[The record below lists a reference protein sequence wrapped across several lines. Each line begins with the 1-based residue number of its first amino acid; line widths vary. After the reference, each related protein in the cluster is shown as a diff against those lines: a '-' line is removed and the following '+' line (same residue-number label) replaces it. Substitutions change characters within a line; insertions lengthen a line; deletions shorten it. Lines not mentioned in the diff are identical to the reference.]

1 MFPVNLGPHRQI
13 VRDVMH
19 TYYPDG
25 FDLRFP
31 GQKKRPTPWTALFS
45 LGPFNEVSADGHE
58 KLGQQALRMGDLSL
72 PIYAYKDKWSDD
84 LLKINLVPNSR
95 SPGTIGH
102 LFLDFV
108 EESGG
113 LCSFVQCRW
122 TSS

>member
-1 MFPVNLGPHRQI
+1 
-13 VRDVMH
+13 MH
-19 TYYPDG
+19 TYYPEG

-31 GQKKRPTPWTALFS
+31 GKKKRPTPRTALFS

-113 LCSFVQCRW
+113 LCSFFQDVEVDSEL
-122 TSS
+122 T